1 MLLPVASQGG
11 FRRVDID
18 QQQGSSRFHAAVP
31 SSPRLLHTVAWG
43 ALAEC
48 LTSVCC
54 PIVMAGDLDVSA
66 TALNISG
73 AFLAGIAY
81 SMQSKA
87 TSRLMHASCIAFQAG
102 FVGVFTSFTF
112 LAEQAARL
120 KAGSGHSIVNSIKYL
135 CVVFAAQLAAF
146 AVAIALEQRLP
157 LPIAAAP
164 STLVLFSCVAVI
176 CVWVALSPPGAV
188 SDPLQFDAPHLATT
202 SKIGDALQLWSG
214 LLFQAA
220 GLWLSVRLSRG
231 AAKPSML
238 PPRALI
244 LWAPLR
250 CNLAAAGILLLL
262 RASPCDAS
270 AAPWTA
276 LEPACPQLVTILM
289 AKICSSG
296 CGALSVS
303 GGLSP
308 ALWNLWFGGG
318 RRCRLKSVV
327 NLAIHLTLAYFVCL
341 VLVWRMTSLS
351 HGKLTG
357 TELEASRPA
366 MSNRST
372 PLPSTMVALAS
383 GDAATS

>member
-1 MLLPVASQGG
+1 MSMLPFDG
-11 FRRVDID
+11 FRRLDTGPD
-18 QQQGSSRFHAAVP
+18 QGSSRFHAALSS
-31 SSPRLLHTVAWG
+31 SSPRLLHTIAWG

-54 PIVMAGDLDVSA
+54 PIVMVVDLDISA

-81 SMQSKA
+81 SLQSKA
-87 TSRLMHASCIAFQAG
+87 TSRLMHISCIAFQAG

-120 KAGSGHSIVNSIKYL
+120 KAGSGASTVNGIGYL

-146 AVAIALEQRLP
+146 AAAIELEQRLSLP
-157 LPIAAAP
+157 LPAAP
-164 STLVLFSCVAVI
+164 SALVLFSCVAVI
-176 CVWVALSPPGAV
+176 CVWVALAPPGAV

-214 LLFQAA
+214 LLLQAA

-231 AAKPSML
+231 ATEPSML

-250 CNLAAAGILLLL
+250 CNLAATGILLLI

-270 AAPWTA
+270 AAAWTA
-276 LEPACPQLVTILM
+276 PEPACPPLATALM

-308 ALWNLWFGGG
+308 ALWSLWIGGG
-318 RRCRLKSVV
+318 RRRRLKSVL
-327 NLAIHLTLAYFVCL
+327 NLAIHFILAYFVCL
-341 VLVWRMTSLS
+341 VLVWRVTSP
-351 HGKLTG
+351 HGRPTG
-357 TELEASRPA
+357 MELEASQPA
-366 MSNRST
+366 TSDRSA
-372 PLPSTMVALAS
+372 PPPPTMVAFAT
-383 GDAATS
+383 GDVAR